1 MFEYNTTPGI
11 PPCFI
16 YSVLYRLNVSQE
28 KKDRW
33 ESSKILGRIEKIA
46 ISKLV
51 EKRKK
56 TAENLLKDFMPRIV
70 NPSQPC

>member
-1 MFEYNTTPGI
+1 MLNYWLRE
-11 PPCFI
+11 
-16 YSVLYRLNVSQE
+16 YRLNVSQE